1 MKKEYDILFLG
12 GGQAGVFG
20 AYEAAKKHPNLKIA
34 IIDRGK
40 MLDKRICPKEKLG
53 YCVNCPTCAI
63 IYGVSGAGAFSDSK
77 FNMDYRVGGDVHTV
91 VGKKIVNETIDYVVS
106 IYRDFGFQEEPAGL
120 KYNKVMEEIKK
131 KCIEN
136 EVQLVDTPTMHLG
149 TDGSRKLYQ
158 KMLEFL
164 VSKKVD
170 FIVDAKIIDLI
181 VENNE
186 IQGAMVEKKNVVEE
200 YYSKHVVIAMGRS
213 GAAKMMKFA
222 NTHKISYQ
230 VGAIDIGV
238 RAEIPNIVMR
248 DINENFYEAKM
259 IYYSKTYGDK
269 MRTFC
274 SNPGGFIAAE
284 KYGEDVIL
292 ANGHA
297 FKDRKSE
304 NTNLALLCTKHFT
317 EPFKEPFE
325 YATAIARMSAM
336 LTGGKLLVQSYRDLK
351 QGKRSTEESM
361 TRLNIVP
368 TTEDYIPGD
377 ISLACPKRIL
387 DNIMEFIEV
396 HDKITPGFASGDL
409 LLYFPEIK
417 FRSTRLDIDKDMQT
431 SVKGLYAAGDSSG
444 YGSGLNIAAV
454 MGVLA
459 VRAILKEIGGE
470 NGILE

>member
-1 MKKEYDILFLG
+1 
-12 GGQAGVFG
+12 
-20 AYEAAKKHPNLKIA
+20 
-34 IIDRGK
+34 
-40 MLDKRICPKEKLG
+40 
-53 YCVNCPTCAI
+53 
-63 IYGVSGAGAFSDSK
+63 
-77 FNMDYRVGGDVHTV
+77 
-91 VGKKIVNETIDYVVS
+91 
-106 IYRDFGFQEEPAGL
+106 
-120 KYNKVMEEIKK
+120 MEEIKK

-417 FRSTRLDIDKDMQT
+417 FRSTRLDIDKNMQT

>member
-158 KMLEFL
+158 KMLKFL

-222 NTHKISYQ
+222 NTHKIFYQ

-417 FRSTRLDIDKDMQT
+417 FRSTRLDIDKNMQT